1 MTENELSYKVRGIL
15 FDVYNEL
22 GPGLFESVYEE
33 IIAFELKKKKI
44 EFQRQKSF
52 PLIWD
57 QEKLNHGFRADLVVG
72 RKLIVELKSIE
83 NLAPIHTM
91 QLLTYLKV
99 SGLKLGLLVNFN
111 DSPLYIKRLVNN
123 L

>member
-1 MTENELSYKVRGIL
+1 MTENELSYKVRGVL

-52 PLIWD
+52 PLIWNE
-57 QEKLNHGFRADLVVG
+57 EKLDHGFRADLVVG

-83 NLAPIHTM
+83 ALAPVHTK